1 MEKKEIN
8 QISNVE
14 LIKDV
19 IGKAVDFLISQN
31 YYNPNE
37 ETEID
42 YKIGYIYTRKDDYI
56 EALFKVIVNRYKT
69 FYMALQENKILL
81 LKINESTYDATVEDM
96 KNEHECLKG
105 IQQIDG
111 YHKELKKCYTK
122 RSIMGIGSMLLILA
136 LIIGGAMLINSK
148 VKLIDKTFKQLS
160 FKVPSNYVEHVP
172 LDSGYS
178 SSTYYDNK
186 KCELSLKYSS
196 KFQTYN
202 FDTASYDE
210 NNYTVDELYEEVDL
224 EEKVINGSKWYY
236 HKDAKG
242 NYVYDY
248 INKNIKYTVSIT
260 SNDDNYCY
268 VNDIIESLNI
278 K

>member
-19 IGKAVDFLISQN
+19 IGKAIDFLISQN

-37 ETEID
+37 ESEID

-56 EALFKVIVNRYKT
+56 EALFKVIVNHYKT

-81 LKINESTYDATVEDM
+81 LKINESTYDATVEGM
-96 KNEHECLKG
+96 KNEHECLKDSR
-105 IQQIDG
+105 QIDG

-122 RSIMGIGSMLLILA
+122 RSIMGIGSILLILA

-172 LDSGYS
+172 LNGMNNS
-178 SSTYYDNK
+178 SIYYNNK
-186 KCELSLKYSS
+186 KCELSLNYSS
-196 KFQTYN
+196 KLQNYN
-202 FDTASYDE
+202 FDTASYDD
-210 NNYTVDELYEEVDL
+210 NNYTVDELYEEIDL
-224 EEKVINGSKWYY
+224 KEKMINRNKWYY
-236 HKDAKG
+236 HIDAKG

>member
-19 IGKAVDFLISQN
+19 IGKAIDFLTSQN

-37 ETEID
+37 ESEID

-81 LKINESTYDATVEDM
+81 LKINESTYDATVEGM
-96 KNEHECLKG
+96 KNEHECLKDSR
-105 IQQIDG
+105 QIDG

-122 RSIMGIGSMLLILA
+122 RSIMVIGSMLLILA

-172 LDSGYS
+172 LNDMNNS
-178 SSTYYDNK
+178 SIYYNNK
-186 KCELSLKYSS
+186 KCELLLNYSS
-196 KFQTYN
+196 KSQTYN
-202 FDTASYDE
+202 FDTASYDD
-210 NNYTVDELYEEVDL
+210 NNYTVDELYEEIDL
-224 EEKVINGSKWYY
+224 EEKMINKNKWYY
-236 HKDAKG
+236 HIDAKG
-242 NYVYDY
+242 KYIYDY
-248 INKNIKYTVSIT
+248 IDKNVKYTVSIT